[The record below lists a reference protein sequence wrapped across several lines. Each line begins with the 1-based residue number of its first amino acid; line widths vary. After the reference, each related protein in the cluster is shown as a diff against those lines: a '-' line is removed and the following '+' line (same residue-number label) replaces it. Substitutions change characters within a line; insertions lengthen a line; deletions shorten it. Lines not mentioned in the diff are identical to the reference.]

1 MNKKCDVNDKS
12 FLLNVLATVTGYGSL
27 YLLEQIAPM
36 ITNGEGTMNW
46 NCERC
51 NTEFVV
57 ADNVMNSLMT
67 SATHC
72 ATCTKTLS
80 AAFSATV
87 GA

>member
-1 MNKKCDVNDKS
+1 
-12 FLLNVLATVTGYGSL
+12 
-27 YLLEQIAPM
+27 M

>member
-1 MNKKCDVNDKS
+1 
-12 FLLNVLATVTGYGSL
+12 
-27 YLLEQIAPM
+27 M

-46 NCERC
+46 KCERC
-51 NTEFVV
+51 YTEFEVSQ
-57 ADNVMNSLMT
+57 NVMNSLMI